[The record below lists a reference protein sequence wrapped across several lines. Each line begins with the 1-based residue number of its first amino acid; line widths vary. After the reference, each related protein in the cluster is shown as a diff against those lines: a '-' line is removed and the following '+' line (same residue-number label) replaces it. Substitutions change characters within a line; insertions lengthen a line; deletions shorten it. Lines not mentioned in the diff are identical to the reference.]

1 MQMVHQMLSAAM
13 AEDDSGNDEDKQ
25 EAARQADEGIAML
38 KAKLE
43 NARAEEAENGQVPAD
58 GRVDQGTDRNER
70 KVEEDD
76 SPDIHDES
84 KEHQDGDVAQLKDQ
98 LRKREAKVS
107 PPFFVKARLFLLI

>member
-1 MQMVHQMLSAAM
+1 MVHQMLSAAM

-43 NARAEEAENGQVPAD
+43 KARAEEAENGQVARD
-58 GRVDQGTDRNER
+58 GEVDQETDRNEPNADG
-70 KVEEDD
+70 DD
-76 SPDIHDES
+76 SPDIHDKNE
-84 KEHQDGDVAQLKDQ
+84 KHRDGDVAQLKDQ

-107 PPFFVKARLFLLI
+107 PPFIVKARLFLLV